1 MADVDV
7 VLNDH
12 LSVGV
17 DDGPHTANRLE
28 SKCCLNF
35 LKMLLVKIH
44 SIQYFLKSPPSV
56 EF

>member
-28 SKCCLNF
+28 SKMLSKSSENASGKNSFHSIF
-35 LKMLLVKIH
+35 LKI
-44 SIQYFLKSPPSV
+44 PP